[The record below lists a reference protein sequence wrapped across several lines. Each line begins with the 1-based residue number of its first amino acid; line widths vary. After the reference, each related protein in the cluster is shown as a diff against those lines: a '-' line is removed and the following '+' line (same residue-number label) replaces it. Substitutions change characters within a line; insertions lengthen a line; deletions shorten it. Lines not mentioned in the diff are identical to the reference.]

1 MTELAP
7 KLVSRPEQ
15 SYVGIRRRVAQH
27 ELGKELGPHLGELYA
42 WLASR
47 NVAPS
52 GPPFFRYHVVDTAE
66 RLEVEAALPVS
77 AAIDGDGRVAVGVLP
92 AGRYLVAL
100 HTGPYEGLQA
110 STAWLKAWALERSIE
125 LDTSEDDTRWKG
137 RIETYLTD
145 PSKELDPSRWVTEL
159 AILTVSEGVPTPT
172 ANHPH

>member
-1 MTELAP
+1 MSWIPQNDWRL
-7 KLVSRPEQ
+7 KLRSPCPLPSTATAASPSVSSQ
-15 SYVGIRRRVAQH
+15 RV
-27 ELGKELGPHLGELYA
+27 
-42 WLASR
+42 
-47 NVAPS
+47 
-52 GPPFFRYHVVDTAE
+52 
-66 RLEVEAALPVS
+66 
-77 AAIDGDGRVAVGVLP
+77 
-92 AGRYLVAL
+92 RYLVAL

-137 RIETYLTD
+137 RIETYLTG